1 MRFLPNTHTQKLH
14 RQKGVTLI
22 EMIAALAIMA
32 IAFAGFYQILDQQS
46 KNTRVATG
54 AQQIKTTA
62 EAMQAYINDNQ
73 ATILANATL
82 AKPYFINIASLR
94 SGNYLPANNSSKTSW
109 GHNMCGLVLNNSG
122 KLFGV
127 LAFEGGTALDDVT
140 LSNLASQIGAAGG
153 GVYTNPTIGSG
164 VRGTQGGWSLALP
177 TNFAN
182 ANTAGTKCDGKSG
195 AVTLTAGRPVVA
207 LWQGIGLNN
216 QDLLYRK
223 SVNGQPQLNQMQAPL
238 GLWVDSAGTTVVQSA
253 ACTTSGAMAAD
264 STGKPYICQ
273 NGTWNAVNSSTTAYW
288 KAPVA
293 NFASL
298 PASGNSVGDGRIT
311 TDTYRGYSWNGSS
324 WVALAVDQNGN
335 LTMSGNLT
343 ANTLIPTA
351 TVTQGTACSPNGAIA
366 KDSTG
371 LTLSCQSG
379 VWKISDAPH
388 GKTVFTTSGTFTI
401 PSGVTAVKATVV
413 GGGGGGAGGYGGPL
427 YVAGGGGGSGAAALK
442 WLTGLTPGYTIAV
455 VVGTAGGG
463 SAGNSGNGGSGTA
476 SSISSGTQSISTVTA
491 AGGLG
496 GIVDFN
502 GGTVASASGGDINL
516 YGSVGNFGIYASGK
530 NQSFGGAGAPSIMG
544 PGGPGAPLY
553 VMGDATPGYNY
564 GSGGGGGA
572 VTSSTYSSGAR
583 GANGVVIFEW

>member
-73 ATILANATL
+73 ATILANATST
-82 AKPYFINIASLR
+82 KPYYIDIAALK

-122 KLFGV
+122 KLFGM

-182 ANTAGTKCDGKSG
+182 ANTASKKCDGTAG

-223 SVNGQPQLNQMQAPL
+223 SVNGQPQLNQMNTPL
-238 GLWVDSAGTTVVQSA
+238 GLWVDSAGTTVVASA
-253 ACTTSGAMAAD
+253 ACTTNGSMAAD
-264 STGKPYICQ
+264 ATGKPYICQ
-273 NGTWNAVNSSTTAYW
+273 SNIWSAVNAYW
-288 KAPVA
+288 KQPVA
-293 NFASL
+293 NYASL
-298 PASGNSVGDGRIT
+298 PASGNAVGDGRIT

-379 VWKISDAPH
+379 IWSK
-388 GKTVFTTSGTFTI
+388 
-401 PSGVTAVKATVV
+401 
-413 GGGGGGAGGYGGPL
+413 
-427 YVAGGGGGSGAAALK
+427 
-442 WLTGLTPGYTIAV
+442 
-455 VVGTAGGG
+455 
-463 SAGNSGNGGSGTA
+463 
-476 SSISSGTQSISTVTA
+476 Q
-491 AGGLG
+491 
-496 GIVDFN
+496 
-502 GGTVASASGGDINL
+502 GTV
-516 YGSVGNFGIYASGK
+516 
-530 NQSFGGAGAPSIMG
+530 
-544 PGGPGAPLY
+544 
-553 VMGDATPGYNY
+553 
-564 GSGGGGGA
+564 GSGGYTFYLSNQDSYGVG
-572 VTSSTYSSGAR
+572 TYNSATGTFSGALTCNPLQGPYYQACGSQGTYWCGSDPSCAYTNSR
-583 GANGVVIFEW
+583 WVWASAPPNQNYTVIVINLPINSSSVRKIW